1 MVMLEQGGAC
11 GNIVG
16 GLASAV
22 GSAKSRDANFRLK
35 IQLRGPTGGS
45 KSLSE
50 RVFCLMRRIKVEMH
64 SNKTRT
70 IVMILW

>member
-22 GSAKSRDANFRLK
+22 DSANSRRQFSLENTAS
-35 IQLRGPTGGS
+35 GAHGG
-45 KSLSE
+45 LE
-50 RVFCLMRRIKVEMH
+50 
-64 SNKTRT
+64 
-70 IVMILW
+70 IVT